1 MLLVEVMKIFRTRQA
16 VLSFILLILL
26 LASGVRPGTA
36 NVRLVNFLV
45 EPEGGSIFLE
55 WETGS
60 ETDTTA
66 FIIERRSPENAA
78 PMLID
83 IVGADGEIGGSTYT
97 AVDDTVTLGVTY
109 WYDLYELTATQEKV
123 LLATR
128 SITAGQQVQETT
140 TTTTATTATT
150 TITPTATGTSPAS
163 AITPSPIT
171 DSVYPG
177 PNDPVFTP
185 TATRTP
191 FQSFIPGQEI
201 TSTATLTVTPGA
213 AGEFDLQSPSEPVTA
228 TVTLAPLP
236 TIELI
241 FPTPLARAGSPPLES
256 AAILYDSEG
265 ELVQAEAGPSRSRLV
280 LIGLVLLLWVG
291 LGAWFVVTFR
301 RMS

>member
-78 PMLID
+78 PVLID

-140 TTTTATTATT
+140 TT
-150 TITPTATGTSPAS
+150 TGTSPAS